1 MCVSWGRVCV
11 ACNNAT
17 ENDGDNVPTDLEQ
30 TIQGVNPD
38 GLTQAIENDVDIME
52 GIEFEVDEI
61 GNIVN

>member
-1 MCVSWGRVCV
+1 MHLLELAGHINWPCSV
-11 ACNNAT
+11 A
-17 ENDGDNVPTDLEQ
+17 
-30 TIQGVNPD
+30 VNPD